1 MLRFGKVLCNFRG
14 AMIRDNQFRK
24 TDVDMLRSWLAS
36 DPKKNWAALLAEGLQ
51 PWTIERI
58 VSGKQK
64 GAPRPVTR
72 RAFERA
78 TGMPEDVLFPV
89 VANVKETA

>member
-1 MLRFGKVLCNFRG
+1 
-14 AMIRDNQFRK
+14 MIRDNQNRR
-24 TDVDMLRSWLAS
+24 TDVDRLQEWLAA

-64 GAPRPVTR
+64 GVPRPVTR

-78 TGMPEDVLFPV
+78 TGMPESVLFPV
-89 VANVKETA
+89 VGDRKETA